1 MKKEMGKPMVA
12 NLATITRSTF
22 NSTTETGKEAK
33 FEVGQEEIKGNI

>member
-1 MKKEMGKPMVA
+1 MGKPMVA